1 MALLPWSCCL
11 RSPTASGTALSR
23 PLCIR
28 SILLVTSSCSIHSY
42 FYLIGWPSSFSS
54 KSAWKHG
61 DLEPRCALTTK
72 DVEEKPRHN
81 RLQILISNPLDRVRG
96 SWAERFHNGWPT
108 WRYLL
113 DKTTITLG
121 VNNMFDHDPPRPND
135 KLPRLMYDTTSTFT
149 PLRQKAESQA
159 NTTRL
164 N

>member
-28 SILLVTSSCSIHSY
+28 SMLLVTSSYSIHSY
-42 FYLIGWPSSFSS
+42 VYLNGWPSSFSS

-81 RLQILISNPLDRVRG
+81 RLQILISNPLDRVRACQGQRSEPVACSGCPCCCSLTAPRARARG
-96 SWAERFHNGWPT
+96 SGRATPH
-108 WRYLL
+108 
-113 DKTTITLG
+113 
-121 VNNMFDHDPPRPND
+121 PRD
-135 KLPRLMYDTTSTFT
+135 L
-149 PLRQKAESQA
+149 
-159 NTTRL
+159 
-164 N
+164 